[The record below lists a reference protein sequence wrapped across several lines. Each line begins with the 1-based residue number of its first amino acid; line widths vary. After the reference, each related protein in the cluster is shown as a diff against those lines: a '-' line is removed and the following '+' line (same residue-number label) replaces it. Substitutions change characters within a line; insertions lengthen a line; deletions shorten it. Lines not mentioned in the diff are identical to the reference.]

1 MTKAIVIISFLL
13 LVGCGSEAQSTTAPP
28 PGVFV
33 DATAEQW
40 FSDRFEET
48 QACTGIEAGNYDEL
62 TIVFMPPQFRCPHY
76 KTGCNGEYVA
86 PSTVKIDSMSVY
98 RHEIIHYLLD
108 QVGDSDPGHT
118 SKFFGRCG

>member
-13 LVGCGSEAQSTTAPP
+13 LFGCGSEAQSTTSPP

-40 FSDRFEET
+40 FRDRFEEA

-62 TIVFMPPQFRCPHY
+62 TVAMMPPRFPCPHY
-76 KTGCNGEYVA
+76 VSGCSGEYVA
-86 PSTVKIDSMSVY
+86 PSTIKVGAITLFS
-98 RHEIIHYLLD
+98 HEVVHYLLD
-108 QVGDSDPGHT
+108 QVGDPDPNHA
-118 SKFFGRCG
+118 SELFGRCG